1 MQYINSLINIV
12 RAKKQQNV
20 NNLSINKI
28 NVGILGTGKIGADL
42 LVKVLRSPYLE
53 CVMFSGR
60 NYDSEGMQFAAKL
73 DVPISDQGIVA
84 FTQPGLACDVV
95 FDATSA
101 AYHVEHAV
109 ILENLGILAIDMT
122 PSQIGECCVPAIGL
136 DEVYENDNISM
147 ISCGGQ
153 SSIPLVHV
161 LSKHIRGVKKIEVI
175 SRVSADSIGP
185 GTLANVDEYYRNTK
199 AGLSKY
205 TGIDIAAFE
214 VELISDELNR
224 ETKMFTQISAYVRD
238 ASHLDLAL
246 ITREVNSMLEK
257 VQSYVPGYQLEAA
270 PFIEDDQVTLVI
282 SVEGAGDYLPK
293 FAGNLDIINCAAIAV
308 AEEFAK
314 AKNGLVNSKNGIR
327 ANVSTPLSAPVDPVY
342 AEAI

>member
-1 MQYINSLINIV
+1 MQYINSLINII

-20 NNLSINKI
+20 KNSSTQKI
-28 NVGILGTGKIGADL
+28 NVGILGTGKIGTDL

-60 NYDSEGMQFAAKL
+60 NYNSEGMQFAAKL
-73 DVPISDQGIVA
+73 DLPVSDQGIIA
-84 FTQPGLACDVV
+84 FTKPGLHCDVV

-109 ILENLGILAIDMT
+109 ILENLGILAVDMT
-122 PSQIGECCVPAIGL
+122 PSQIGECCVPAISL
-136 DEVYENDNISM
+136 DEVYENDNLSM

-153 SSIPLVHV
+153 SSIPLAHV
-161 LSKHIRGVKKIEVI
+161 LSKYVSGIKRIEVI

-185 GTLANVDEYYRNTK
+185 GTLANIDEYYRNTK
-199 AGLSKY
+199 AGLAKY
-205 TGIDIAAFE
+205 TGLGVDTID
-214 VELISDELNR
+214 VELISDEINR
-224 ETKMFTQISAYVRD
+224 ETKMFTHISAQVQDLRCV
-238 ASHLDLAL
+238 DLAV
-246 ITREVNSMLEK
+246 ITQEVNRMVEK
-257 VQSYVPGYQLEAA
+257 VQAYVPGYQLEAV
-270 PFIEDDQVTLVI
+270 PFVDGDQVTLVI

-308 AEEFAK
+308 VEEFAK
-314 AKNGLVNSKNGIR
+314 AKNGLVNSKRGIR
-327 ANVSTPLSAPVDPVY
+327 AKVSTPIREEPVF